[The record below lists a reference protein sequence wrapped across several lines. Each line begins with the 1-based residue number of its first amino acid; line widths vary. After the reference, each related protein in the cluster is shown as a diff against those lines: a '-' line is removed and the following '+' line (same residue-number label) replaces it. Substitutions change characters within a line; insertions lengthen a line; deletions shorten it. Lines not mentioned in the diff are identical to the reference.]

1 MRRRKGAVCAL
12 RRSVRQE
19 NYFQV
24 RLRLGKSAAIDREKV
39 FSERN
44 RWRVAVDPD
53 TTKPGPWSENIYFGS
68 DSNEEVWKLTFID
81 QIGVDTRW
89 LNEKLVYGQVSWGRI
104 YATEFILDTQ
114 EHKFIYREMANY
126 GVMTEPCQ

>member
-1 MRRRKGAVCAL
+1 MTRRKRCGKPFDE
-12 RRSVRQE
+12 SVPHK

-24 RLRLGKSAAIDREKV
+24 RLRLQKIRAAIDREKV

-104 YATEFILDTQ
+104 YATEFILVRRR
-114 EHKFIYREMANY
+114 FPRLL
-126 GVMTEPCQ
+126 P